1 MEKKKLTMKQWKD
14 NPQLKEKN
22 QPQVKKKKANQ
33 LKKEK
38 KV

>member
-14 NPQLKEKN
+14 NPQLKEKS